1 MCADERYLHNMRRS
15 MEAAEQALQA
25 RSLAVEMRLIAQQCV
40 EEARAVREQAQG
52 EQLERPRRITSS
64 KTAVEQ
70 NPAPPDKNTSAPH
83 HNGNPSWGNTLD
95 KTRGSSSAHS
105 VGE

>member
-1 MCADERYLHNMRRS
+1 MCADERYLHNVRRS

-25 RSLAVEMRLIAQQCV
+25 RSLAVEMRLIAQQCA
-40 EEARAVREQAQG
+40 EEARAVREQAQR
-52 EQLERPRRITSS
+52 EHLERLRRITSS

-70 NPAPPDKNTSAPH
+70 SPAPPDKNTSAH
-83 HNGNPSWGNTLD
+83 RNSNLSWRNTLD
-95 KTRGSSSAHS
+95 KTRGNSSAHS